1 MQIVLITRRGCCCC
15 CCCSFPATCL
25 RNIWTECVCVYVR
38 YKLQGQ
44 KDNNINYAAN
54 VQNKHTLRCL
64 STWNAN
70 VKMRRFSSLWQTVSI
85 SKCDNPVAVHVS
97 PLQPCLH
104 HVTSGYIC
112 TSFTK
117 FTTLHTRGQRGVC
130 VLCNVYAALP
140 MCHMCV
146 CVCVTRALPAACK
159 ASVFII

>member
-1 MQIVLITRRGCCCC
+1 MQIVLVTACQA
-15 CCCSFPATCL
+15 PACATFEL
-25 RNIWTECVCVYVR
+25 SVCVR

-70 VKMRRFSSLWQTVSI
+70 VKMRSKPGFSSFWQTVSI
-85 SKCDNPVAVHVS
+85 SKCDNPVAIHLS
-97 PLQPCLH
+97 PVQPCLPAARH

-130 VLCNVYAALP
+130 VLCNVYAALA

-146 CVCVTRALPAACK
+146 CVCVDMTRALPAACK